1 MAKKQ
6 CITTFVLVFA
16 LLIVFSAAAVG
27 LNFVTG
33 PIIERNNA
41 ARASGALAKVF
52 PNGKGFEEVD
62 LATLQDVADTVV
74 SIHKETS
81 GAGYVLNMSTT
92 KGYTG
97 NAIKLSFGVDSEG
110 KIVGISLDEYPETKD
125 FGAGYPDTFI
135 GQDSTL
141 AGVEIVA
148 GCTYSSV
155 AFRDAVADGMNTLI
169 ANGLMAA
176 GVKSDEQILLE
187 LLPETHSGL
196 VNGKGI
202 AQYDELEGDGT
213 FAKILK
219 AKNNSGYGYIAKD
232 GDTTLLAVT
241 NMSGKVRIINVEG
254 ADVTAQYAAIADS
267 AKAHT
272 LNNPVNTLDRD
283 TLRMTALLE
292 GATVTA
298 AELPEVFNSVTNL
311 YTLEKDG
318 ATYYGMVS
326 RTYGYDNKTMGVYF
340 VVDANGAIVGMNV
353 DTLIFD
359 AEYYHNYTLDPAS
372 YKEGFKGQSQDT
384 FTGDIA
390 AISGAT
396 YTADSIKQAA
406 DEIFAVYNILKGGA
420 N

>member
-1 MAKKQ
+1 
-6 CITTFVLVFA
+6 
-16 LLIVFSAAAVG
+16 
-27 LNFVTG
+27 
-33 PIIERNNA
+33 
-41 ARASGALAKVF
+41 
-52 PNGKGFEEVD
+52 
-62 LATLQDVADTVV
+62 
-74 SIHKETS
+74 
-81 GAGYVLNMSTT
+81 
-92 KGYTG
+92 
-97 NAIKLSFGVDSEG
+97 
-110 KIVGISLDEYPETKD
+110 
-125 FGAGYPDTFI
+125 
-135 GQDSTL
+135 
-141 AGVEIVA
+141 
-148 GCTYSSV
+148 
-155 AFRDAVADGMNTLI
+155 
-169 ANGLMAA
+169 
-176 GVKSDEQILLE
+176 
-187 LLPETHSGL
+187 
-196 VNGKGI
+196 
-202 AQYDELEGDGT
+202 
-213 FAKILK
+213 
-219 AKNNSGYGYIAKD
+219 
-232 GDTTLLAVT
+232 
-241 NMSGKVRIINVEG
+241 
-254 ADVTAQYAAIADS
+254 
-267 AKAHT
+267 HT